1 MKRSDLLLLIAIWEF
16 FTAFGALIGI
26 SAIAAIALP
35 DALVS
40 VYGPAVVGSIF
51 GLSLS
56 ILILLLVIGL
66 AVTGGIGLLK
76 GKEWGRILSIVHAA
90 LSLFCIPIG
99 TVIGVLALIYLTR
112 DEVRDYFAGSS
123 QQ

>member
-35 DALVS
+35 EALVP
-40 VYGPAVVGSIF
+40 VYGPAIVGSIF
-51 GLSLS
+51 FLSLS
-56 ILILLLVIGL
+56 ILVLLLFMGL

-99 TVIGVLALIYLTR
+99 TVIGVLILIYLTR